1 MDCFSFY
8 LKKRCDSS
16 HQPDRFICLE
26 NPLRGFFVLFCFLMG
41 SCIRLQVL
49 SAQLGQGDLGQVP
62 IVKVLEDTSECS
74 VDGKDGCAY
83 AGLEETSV

>member
-1 MDCFSFY
+1 
-8 LKKRCDSS
+8 
-16 HQPDRFICLE
+16 
-26 NPLRGFFVLFCFLMG
+26 MG

-83 AGLEETSV
+83 AGLQETSV